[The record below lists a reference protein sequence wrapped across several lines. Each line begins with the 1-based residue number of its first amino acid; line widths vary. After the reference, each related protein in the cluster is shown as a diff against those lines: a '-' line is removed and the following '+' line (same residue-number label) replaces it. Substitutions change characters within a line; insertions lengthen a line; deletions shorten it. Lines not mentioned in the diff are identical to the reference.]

1 MEWIHMRLN
10 FSYVQCTGVDRQ
22 WNKNYSDW
30 LSLKIALRT
39 HMIRIE
45 LWPVKPTVFLRVTQS
60 KSISRIVP
68 LTTIYIFE
76 DINWSAR
83 PKHCK
88 NSLGILRRPKLE
100 MLKYSWKVSMIILAD
115 IKCIFDCRVSSFFQ
129 QPCPW
134 VEVLSVPK
142 PKEFVDNKYRMLS
155 QGSNFNF
162 VEILWKLIPESEYEF
177 FSKHRYF
184 RMPKLDN
191 FLNHKAKMVI
201 ESPDISKTRST
212 V

>member
-1 MEWIHMRLN
+1 MFNAQELIDSKIRTILIGSAWRLHYEHTWSGLN
-10 FSYVQCTGVDRQ
+10 FGL
-22 WNKNYSDW
+22 WNQPCFCE
-30 LSLKIALRT
+30 LRN
-39 HMIRIE
+39 
-45 LWPVKPTVFLRVTQS
+45 PKVFLT
-60 KSISRIVP
+60 RIVP

-155 QGSNFNF
+155 QGSNLKFCRNSLK
-162 VEILWKLIPESEYEF
+162 VDTGVRIRIF
-177 FSKHRYF
+177 F
-184 RMPKLDN
+184 
-191 FLNHKAKMVI
+191 
-201 ESPDISKTRST
+201 
-212 V
+212 

>member
-1 MEWIHMRLN
+1 MFNAQELIDSEIRTILIGSAWRLHYEQTWSGLN
-10 FSYVQCTGVDRQ
+10 FGL
-22 WNKNYSDW
+22 WNQPCFCESRN
-30 LSLKIALRT
+30 
-39 HMIRIE
+39 
-45 LWPVKPTVFLRVTQS
+45 PQVFLTRV
-60 KSISRIVP
+60 VL
-68 LTTIYIFE
+68 LTTVYIFE

-88 NSLGILRRPKLE
+88 NSLVFPPTKARN
-100 MLKYSWKVSMIILAD
+100 AD
-115 IKCIFDCRVSSFFQ
+115 IKCIFDCRVSSLFE

-177 FSKHRYF
+177 FLRVETSIF
-184 RMPKLDN
+184 
-191 FLNHKAKMVI
+191 
-201 ESPDISKTRST
+201 
-212 V
+212 